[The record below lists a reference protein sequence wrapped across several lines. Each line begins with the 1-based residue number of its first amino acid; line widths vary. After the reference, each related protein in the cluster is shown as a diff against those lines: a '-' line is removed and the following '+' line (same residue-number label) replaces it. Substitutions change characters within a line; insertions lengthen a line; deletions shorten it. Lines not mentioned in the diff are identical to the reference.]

1 MPLPGTSMTLRDA
14 AVLFGT
20 GGKPDIL
27 INLLSQLSALT
38 EDMAWKP
45 TNLDLS
51 YKFRAV
57 IALPGVSYR
66 SINEGVLPTR
76 GTQEVITETTSL
88 MESVFEIDK
97 ELIDI
102 APDKGIYRTEQAAA
116 HLEAMTMKLSQE
128 LWYGTRSADPRA
140 VMGLSERYSKL
151 TGPAANNIID
161 AGGEGSDNASIWL
174 VGHGDRSFHGI
185 YPKNSRAGFEHIPG
199 PKQDL
204 VDPDN
209 GGTYEGYRDRFK
221 WRVGIALPDY
231 RQIGRICNI
240 DVPSLLTF
248 GTASDT
254 SANLLLLIN
263 RLTNRIH
270 NLRDGRFTL
279 YMNRDVKEAWE
290 NQLLQK
296 QNLALTI
303 DSATGAITTAY
314 KGIPIKVDD
323 NLLSTEERVV

>member
-1 MPLPGTSMTLRDA
+1 MPLPGAGITLREA
-14 AVLFGT
+14 ALLFGDK
-20 GGKPDIL
+20 GEPHHL
-27 INLLSQLSALT
+27 INLLSELSPLT
-38 EDMAWKP
+38 EDLTWKP
-45 TNLDLS
+45 TNKDTEFV
-51 YKFRAV
+51 FRTV
-57 IALPGVSYR
+57 EGLPGVSYR

-76 GTQEVITETTSL
+76 GTQKIVTESCSL

-102 APDKGIYRTEQAAA
+102 APDKAVYRAEQAAA
-116 HLEAMTMKLSQE
+116 HLESMTRKFSEE
-128 LWYGTRSADPRA
+128 LWYGTRSSDPRA
-140 VMGLSERYSKL
+140 IQGLSERYSKL
-151 TGPAANNIID
+151 TGPAADYIID
-161 AGGEGSDNASIWL
+161 AGGTGSDNASIWL
-174 VGHGDRSFHGI
+174 VGHGDRTFHGI
-185 YPKNSRAGFEHIPG
+185 YPKNTRAGFEHIPG

-204 VDPDN
+204 PDPDN

-231 RQIGRICNI
+231 RQVGRICNI
-240 DVPSLLTF
+240 DVSNLLTF
-248 GTASDT
+248 GTSSDS
-254 SANLLLLIN
+254 SANLLLLVN

-270 NLRDGRFTL
+270 NMRNGRFVL

-290 NQLLQK
+290 NQILQK

-323 NLLSTEERVV
+323 SLLSTEAKVA

>member
-1 MPLPGTSMTLRDA
+1 MTLRDA
-14 AVLFGT
+14 AIHFGDK
-20 GGKPDIL
+20 GKPDIL

-38 EDMAWKP
+38 EDLSWRQG
-45 TNLDLS
+45 NLDTG
-51 YKFRAV
+51 YKFRAT

-76 GTQEVITETTSL
+76 GTQEVITETCSL

-97 ELIDI
+97 ELMDI
-102 APDKGIYRTEQAAA
+102 AEDPAVYRTEQAQA
-116 HLEAMTMKLSQE
+116 HLEAMTLKLSQE
-128 LWYGTRSADPRA
+128 LWYGTRSADPRGIQ
-140 VMGLSERYSKL
+140 GLSERYSSL

-161 AGGEGSDNASIWL
+161 AGGTASDNASIWL
-174 VGHGDRSFHGI
+174 IGHGDRSFHAI
-185 YPKNSRAGFEHIPG
+185 YPKHTRAGFEHVPG

-204 VDPDN
+204 VDTDN

-240 DVPSLLTF
+240 DVNDLLTF

-254 SANLLLLIN
+254 SANLLLLVN

-270 NLRDGRFTL
+270 NLRNGRFVL

-290 NQLLQK
+290 NQILQK

-303 DSATGAITTAY
+303 DAATGAITTAY

-323 NLLSTEERVV
+323 SLLSTEERVV